1 VRGGAK
7 GCLVPC
13 IAVTGLQK
21 RPGHS
26 GSPDQFGW
34 STEGYVCRYS
44 KHVMGNDKGEAEIG
58 RSRRLR
64 NVAMIIT
71 MKWWPIKAFE
81 TLVPQTAA
89 SHSCATETSFFS
101 GSPPFSISPEWHRS
115 RGRTL
120 PKVRLPPAK
129 SESMAKSRMMAR
141 DISLVRRGA
150 SLTYRVT

>member
-34 STEGYVCRYS
+34 STEGLFVDTR
-44 KHVMGNDKGEAEIG
+44 GEAEIG
-58 RSRRLR
+58 RLRRLR
-64 NVAMIIT
+64 NVAKIIT

-120 PKVRLPPAK
+120 SKVRLPPAK
-129 SESMAKSRMMAR
+129 SESMAKSRMMVR
-141 DISLVRRGA
+141 DIPLVRRGA